1 MAENYTKVHR
11 QQMCERLLTKGAE
24 TLNELDILEILLFAR
39 QPRRD
44 TKRLVKIP
52 DPAV

>member
-1 MAENYTKVHR
+1 MAEHHTKGHR
-11 QQMCERLLTKGAE
+11 QQMCERLLTKGTE
-24 TLNELDILEILLFAR
+24 TLNELEIMEMLLFAG
-39 QPRRD
+39 QPRGD

>member
-1 MAENYTKVHR
+1 
-11 QQMCERLLTKGAE
+11 MCERLLNKGVK
-24 TLNELDILEILLFAR
+24 TLTELEIIDLFWFAG
-39 QPRRD
+39 QPSGD